1 MHHLGV
7 LVFDFFE
14 SNFHTRLKTQ
24 NRNKG
29 PTKIAGYETTLIT
42 RNELA
47 DDGLKTLQEK
57 LNAAIAGFDGEIVL
71 HEDWGNR
78 KLTYPFK
85 RNSRT
90 LLSLCYTG
98 KGDVVAEV
106 ERNLRLNEFVM
117 RFLTVNIDKE
127 FEKEAFL
134 KRRTELKA
142 AAKVREDEKRAR
154 KEAAFQERN
163 RERNCNYDA
172 PAHHSNN
179 KEDTE

>member
-1 MHHLGV
+1 M
-7 LVFDFFE
+7 
-14 SNFHTRLKTQ
+14 
-24 NRNKG
+24 
-29 PTKIAGYETTLIT
+29 KIAGYETNFTT

-78 KLTYPFK
+78 KLAYPIQKETRGRYSHFV
-85 RNSRT
+85 
-90 LLSLCYTG
+90 YTG

-163 RERNCNYDA
+163 RERNRNYDA
-172 PAHHSNN
+172 PAHQS